1 MSLKALFRHFREM
14 KIYFLVVIVLF
25 ILGVVLGSLHWNQAL
40 LDQQLKAISEI
51 ANSVEGK
58 DSIEMSLFWVIL
70 KNNVVAMLLMVASG
84 ILFAVFPLFSI
95 FTNGLLLG
103 YVGERAVQS
112 TGLAQLA
119 KGIIPHGVLEIPAL
133 IIACA
138 YGLRLGV
145 FAVQA
150 IIAIFSETRRQSFGL
165 EAPRLMKLMVPLT
178 GFLIGLLLVAA
189 LIESTI
195 SFWLVQG

>member
-25 ILGVVLGSLHWNQAL
+25 ILGVVLGTLHWNQAL

-51 ANSVEGK
+51 ANSVDGK
-58 DSIEMSLFWVIL
+58 DSIELSLFWVIL
-70 KNNVVAMLLMVASG
+70 KNNVVAMLVMVVSG
-84 ILFAVFPLFSI
+84 ILFAVFPIFSI

-103 YVGERAVQS
+103 YVGEQAVQS
-112 TGLAQLA
+112 TGLVQLA

-145 FAVQA
+145 LAVQA
-150 IIAIFSETRRQSFGL
+150 IISLFSETRRQSFGI